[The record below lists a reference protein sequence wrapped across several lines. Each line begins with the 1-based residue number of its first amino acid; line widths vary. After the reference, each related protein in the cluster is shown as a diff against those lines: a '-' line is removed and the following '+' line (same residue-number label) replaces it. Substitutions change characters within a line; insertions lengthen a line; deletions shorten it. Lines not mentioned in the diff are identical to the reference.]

1 MSRAPLCVITGASR
15 GIGRAT
21 ARRLGMAGARLVLVA
36 RDQARLEEAAR
47 EIALETGAAVEALAA
62 DLSEVG
68 RTLRLAGRLSE
79 AHPRIDVLVNNHTR
93 IFPRRTVTEDG
104 LEANFALNFLSYF
117 VLARALLPALTSG
130 GRIVNVAAEV
140 HRFAA
145 LDFDDL
151 QLEKG
156 VYDPRDAYNRAKLAV
171 ILITG
176 ELARRTAG
184 TGITVNSLDPGVV
197 DTDALRAYRGSAPP
211 RPGATPP
218 VEVDRGADT
227 SVHLAIS
234 PEVAGVTGRYFQDR
248 RPIEPSEAALDQ
260 AAARRL
266 WEASVRIV
274 EAGTEASATRLTPI
288 EPLP

>member
-1 MSRAPLCVITGASR
+1 MSAGPLCVVTGASR

-21 ARRLGMAGARLVLVA
+21 ARRLGAAGARLVLIA
-36 RDQARLEEAAR
+36 RDPDRLKDAGR
-47 EIALETGAAVEALAA
+47 EIALETGAAVEIEAI
-62 DLSEVG
+62 DLSAIG
-68 RTLRLAGRLSE
+68 ATLRLAERL
-79 AHPRIDVLVNNHTR
+79 AKRHPRIDVLVNNHTR
-93 IFPRRTVTEDG
+93 IFPQRTVTEDG

-117 VLARALLPALTSG
+117 VLARALLPAVTSG

-156 VYDPRDAYNRAKLAV
+156 VYDPRDAYNQAKLAV

-176 ELARRTAG
+176 ELARQAAG

-197 DTDALRAYRGSAPP
+197 DTDALRAYRGAAPP

-227 SVHLAIS
+227 PVHLAIS
-234 PEVAGVTGRYFQDR
+234 PEVAGVTGKYFRDR
-248 RPIEPSEAALDQ
+248 QPVVPSEEAIDRN
-260 AAARRL
+260 AARRL
-266 WEASVRIV
+266 WKVSTRIV
-274 EAGTEASATRLTPI
+274 ERCAPHASGRSSMEAIR
-288 EPLP
+288 